1 MGESTGNLLSVEGV
15 KSDEYMK
22 WKRETLAI
30 QRSHKEGNQRTGLW
44 QEFADVKVK
53 ARDPNE
59 YVIEMSPGWR

>member
-15 KSDEYMK
+15 KSNEYMK

>member
-1 MGESTGNLLSVEGV
+1 MGESTANLLSVEGV

>member
-30 QRSHKEGNQRTGLW
+30 QRSHKEGHQRTGLW